1 MAGNKDQ
8 VAKFNI
14 QLLVDQILLDGQV
27 SRQDYLLLTTTFL
40 SDYSTS
46 EEERRQIN
54 RVFDNLQT
62 NQLKFSD

>member
-1 MAGNKDQ
+1 MAGTKDQ

-62 NQLKFSD
+62 SQLKFSD

>member
-62 NQLKFSD
+62 SQLKFID